1 MRHHLLFFF
10 YTLGIHAG
18 NLFIFLGSFFSP
30 KLKLLYI
37 GRKATISEL
46 QKNENEF
53 THPIWVH
60 CASLGEFEQG
70 RPVIEAIKSSYPERK
85 VILSFFS
92 PSGYEI
98 RKHYHGADHI
108 LYLPSDLPKN
118 DSALVK
124 HFKPDI
130 FIFVKYEFWWSL
142 IVSLLHNGCKVYLIS
157 GVFRQGDYF
166 FNAIFKPFKSLLAR
180 FECIFVQDEQSAEI
194 LTKHGIYN
202 HQIAGDTRIDRV
214 IANAKSIDVPE
225 KILRFT
231 DGHPTI
237 VYGSVWM
244 SDMSVVKETVLHYPN
259 CKHIIAPHEI
269 SISTIREI
277 SEFLQQETD
286 LFSDE
291 EWHSNILIINNIGLL
306 NRLYAIAKYAYVGG
320 GFKKG
325 IHNIL
330 EPAVFG
336 IPVFFGPN
344 HSKFNEAHDLLSC
357 KGAFVVHSPSEMLT
371 YIDMIESEQTLIT
384 EIKENSQKY
393 FEINKGATGKIIGHL
408 AQNL

>member
-1 MRHHLLFFF
+1 MRHHFLFLL

-18 NLFIFLGSFFSP
+18 NLFIFVGSFFSI
-30 KLKLLYI
+30 KLKLLYK
-37 GRKATISEL
+37 GRKATISAL
-46 QKNENEF
+46 QKNKDKF
-53 THPIWVH
+53 THSIWVH

-70 RPVIEAIKSSYPERK
+70 RPVIEAIKSNYPERK
-85 VILSFFS
+85 IILSFFS

-98 RKHYHGADHI
+98 RKNYNGVDHI

-118 DSALVK
+118 VAALVK

-142 IVSLLHNGCKVYLIS
+142 IGSLIRTGCKVYLIS
-157 GVFRQGDYF
+157 GVFRQSDYF
-166 FNAIFKPFKSLLAR
+166 FKKIFQPFKNLLEQ
-180 FECIFVQDEQSAEI
+180 FECIFVQDEQSAQT
-194 LTKHGIYN
+194 LSKHGIFN

-214 IANAKSIDVPE
+214 IANASSIDIPE
-225 KILRFT
+225 QILQFT
-231 DGHPTI
+231 NDSTTF
-237 VYGSVWM
+237 VYGSIWM
-244 SDMSVVKETVLHYPN
+244 SDMLIVKEMVLNYPN
-259 CKHIIAPHEI
+259 CKHLIAPHD
-269 SISTIREI
+269 ISTNNIREI
-277 SEFLQQETD
+277 SEFLQQESD
-286 LFSDE
+286 LYSE
-291 EWHSNILIINNIGLL
+291 VGWRSNILIINNIGLL
-306 NRLYAIAKYAYVGG
+306 NRLYAVAKYAYVGG

-344 HSKFNEAHDLLSC
+344 HSKFNEALDLLKC
-357 KGAFVVHSPSEMLT
+357 KGAFAVHAPSEMLK
-371 YIDMIESEQTLIT
+371 YVEMIESEHTIIT

-393 FEINKGATGKIIGHL
+393 FEINKGATAKIIGHL